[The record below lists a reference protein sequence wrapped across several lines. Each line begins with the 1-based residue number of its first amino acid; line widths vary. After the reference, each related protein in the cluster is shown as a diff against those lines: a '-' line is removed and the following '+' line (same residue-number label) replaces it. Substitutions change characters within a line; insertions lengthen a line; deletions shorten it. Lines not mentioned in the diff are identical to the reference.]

1 MTDIPTIFCKITI
14 IVMNT
19 ETSGKLNILI
29 MFGKLH
35 YTYYYS
41 VNINCTLIVES
52 LRIRAE
58 VIYEWMSYVFG
69 DIFSANRPC
78 CEITNNNKAS
88 YSMENLI

>member
-1 MTDIPTIFCKITI
+1 MTDIPEIFCKITI

-41 VNINCTLIVES
+41 VSINCTLIVES

-58 VIYEWMSYVFG
+58 VIYEWDVICVWRNFLG
-69 DIFSANRPC
+69 EQAV
-78 CEITNNNKAS
+78 
-88 YSMENLI
+88 L